1 MRYAPFYIKL
11 HQALEPKDNGKS
23 DTYTEHDIGNEK
35 QYEEGHCKYCGAEK
49 DDCPGYKCWI

>member
-23 DTYTEHDIGNEK
+23 DTYNEHDIGNEE
-35 QYEEGHCKYCGAEK
+35 QYEVRMKTILEADKKEESNV
-49 DDCPGYKCWI
+49 IS